1 MPGSH
6 PASHF
11 DLLAAQGF
19 YGLASKPEYSG
30 IESRLVDAGPG
41 GHFTLLAACRSEIK
55 GSLLVYSCG
64 KFISCVTGCTRR
76 PTLGD

>member
-1 MPGSH
+1 MPFIKCHAPMLGRRFNTSH
-6 PASHF
+6 
-11 DLLAAQGF
+11 LG
-19 YGLASKPEYSG
+19 YSG
-30 IESRLVDAGPG
+30 IESGLVDAGPG

-64 KFISCVTGCTRR
+64 KYISCVTGCTRR